1 MDMKNNFAIYR
12 KNPLINDTRKKYCL
26 ITSTENN
33 VTKLLTC
40 KNSIIITPS
49 RSIFKKKT
57 DKDIC
62 AFYLFIIDKMVC
74 VSSWP

>member
-12 KNPLINDTRKKYCL
+12 KNPLNNDTREKYCL

-40 KNSIIITPS
+40 KNSIIITQS
-49 RSIFKKKT
+49 RSI
-57 DKDIC
+57 
-62 AFYLFIIDKMVC
+62 
-74 VSSWP
+74 